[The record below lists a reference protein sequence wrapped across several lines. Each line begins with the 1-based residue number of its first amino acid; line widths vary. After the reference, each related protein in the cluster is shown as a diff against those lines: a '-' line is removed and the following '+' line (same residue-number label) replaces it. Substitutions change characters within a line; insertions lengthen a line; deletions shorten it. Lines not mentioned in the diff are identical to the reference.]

1 MDERIPLSIAGRPG
15 TSPAWTVQISAPPQE
30 KMAWIPGG
38 PFLMGSDHHYPEEGP
53 AHPVTVDGFWM
64 DQYAVTNNQF
74 RRFVAETG
82 YVTVAERPPDPADY
96 PDAPP
101 AMLRPG
107 SLVFQKPMH
116 HVDRRDWQQWWAYM
130 PGADWRHPEGPR
142 TSTSGRG
149 THPVVHIAFPD
160 AEAYALWAGKMLP
173 TEAEWECAA
182 RGGLEGA
189 VYTWGDAYDPR
200 SKALANTW
208 QGEFPWQNLL
218 HDRYERTARVGS
230 YPPNGYGLSDMA
242 GNVWEWTTDWYQER
256 HPATPAKACCIPVN
270 PRGGPMER
278 SFDPYQP
285 KIAIPRKVL
294 KGGSFL
300 CAPNYCLRYRP
311 AARIAEAIDSSTC
324 HLGFRCMIRPGTP
337 S

>member
-1 MDERIPLSIAGRPG
+1 MSIFSMSIAGRPD
-15 TSPAWTVQISAPPQE
+15 TSPAQTTHVSAPPHD

-38 PFLMGSDHHYPEEGP
+38 TFLMGSDHHYAEEGP
-53 AHPVTVDGFWM
+53 THPVTVDGFWM

-96 PDAPP
+96 PGAPSE
-101 AMLRPG
+101 MLHPG

-116 HVDRRDWQQWWAYM
+116 RVDRRDWQQWWAYVS
-130 PGADWRHPEGPR
+130 GADWRHPEGPR
-142 TSTSGRG
+142 TSLAGRG
-149 THPVVHIAFPD
+149 THPVVHIAFAD
-160 AEAYALWAGKMLP
+160 AEAYASWAGKMLP
-173 TEAEWECAA
+173 TEAEWERAA

-189 VYTWGDAYDPR
+189 VYPWGDAYDPKN
-200 SKALANTW
+200 KALANTW

-218 HDRYERTARVGS
+218 YDKYERTARVGA
-230 YPPNGYGLSDMA
+230 YPPNGYGLYDMA

-278 SFDPYQP
+278 SYDPHQP
-285 KIAIPRKVL
+285 TIAIPRKVL

-324 HLGFRCMIRPGTP
+324 HLGFRCIVRPAPP

>member
-1 MDERIPLSIAGRPG
+1 MSIAGRPG
-15 TSPAWTVQISAPPQE
+15 TSPGGRALVSTPAQE

-38 PFLMGSDHHYPEEGP
+38 PFLMGSDRHYPEEGP
-53 AHPVTVDGFWM
+53 AHPVTVVGFWM

-82 YVTVAERPPDPADY
+82 YVTVAERPPNPTDY

-101 AMLRPG
+101 EMLYPG

-116 HVDRRDWQQWWAYM
+116 RVDLRNWQQWWAYM

-142 TSTSGRG
+142 TSLAGRG
-149 THPVVHIAFPD
+149 THPVVHIAFAD
-160 AEAYALWAGKMLP
+160 AEAYALWVGKMLP
-173 TEAEWECAA
+173 TEAEWERAA
-182 RGGLEGA
+182 RGGLDGA
-189 VYTWGDAYDPR
+189 AYTWGDAYDPTR
-200 SKALANTW
+200 TALANTW

-218 HDRYERTARVGS
+218 QDRYERTARVGS
-230 YPPNGYGLSDMA
+230 YPPNGYGLYDMA

-256 HPATPAKACCIPVN
+256 HPANATKACCIPVN

-278 SFDPYQP
+278 SYDPHQP

-324 HLGFRCMIRPGTP
+324 HLGFRCIVRPATP